1 MSTPHW
7 PDIHSVAL
15 EDWGPSK
22 NIVAGTPHT
31 SGKVLHINP
40 DGSSECALWSCTPG
54 QRRVNIANDEFCV
67 ILSGRGR
74 YIEDGGDEIEVKP
87 GVAIFFR
94 KGWTGL
100 CIITETVTKAL
111 MSR

>member
-1 MSTPHW
+1 MTTPHW
-7 PDIHSVAL
+7 PDILAVTL

-22 NIVAGTPHT
+22 DILAGTPHM

-54 QRRVNIANDEFCV
+54 QRRVSIANDEFCV

-74 YIEDGGDEIEVKP
+74 YIEDDGDEIEVRP

-94 KGWTGL
+94 AGWSGT
-100 CIITETVTKAL
+100 CIITESVTKAF